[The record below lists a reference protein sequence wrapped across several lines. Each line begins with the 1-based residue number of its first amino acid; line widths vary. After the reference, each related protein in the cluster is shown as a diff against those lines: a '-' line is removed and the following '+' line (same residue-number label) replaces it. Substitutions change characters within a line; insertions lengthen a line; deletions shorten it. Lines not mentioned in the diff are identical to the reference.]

1 MNEELTFDNILD
13 DDSVESLFSG
23 YEEPQGTSSSE
34 DNKEEEDNNKE
45 SEESAEINPEEIFGE
60 SESVGSE
67 DNKEAD
73 KDTKQNN
80 GSSPNFY
87 SSIASAL
94 QEDGILEGLDSDMS
108 KVESAEDFAELI
120 QQVVNNRLDI
130 TQKRISEALEAKVE
144 PTVIKQYEDIIS
156 YLDGLNTGVV
166 SANTEEAENLRK
178 NLIYRDLLNRGYTE
192 KQAVQKVQR
201 SLDAG
206 TDVEDA
212 IEALSSNKDYY
223 ESAYKKEIE
232 SSNEKLKKSQE
243 EEKQRLETLKKS
255 ILEDEKFYGD
265 ISIDKNTRK
274 RIYDNIAKPTYKD
287 PDSGKLLTEVQ
298 KYQLKNPDEFIKNV
312 GLLYTLTDGFKSLDK
327 LVKPQVNKQI
337 KKGLKNLENTINSTS
352 RDSDGNL
359 KFVRGNDDTSSY
371 FGKGWSLDI

>member
-23 YEEPQGTSSSE
+23 YEEPQDTSSPE

-108 KVESAEDFAELI
+108 NVTSAEDFAELI

-130 TQKRISEALEAKVE
+130 TQKRISDALEAKVE
-144 PTVIKQYEDIIS
+144 PTVIKQYEDILS
-156 YLDGLNTGVV
+156 YLNTLNNDAI
-166 SANTEEAENLRK
+166 SANTDEAENLRK

-212 IEALSSNKDYY
+212 IDALLSNKDYY

-232 SSNEKLKKSQE
+232 TSNEKVKKSQE
-243 EEKQRLETLKKS
+243 EEQQRLESLKKS

-265 ISIDKNTRK
+265 ISIDKNTRRK
-274 RIYDNIAKPTYKD
+274 IYDNIAKPTYKD

-359 KFVRGNDDTSSY
+359 KFVRGNDDTNSY
-371 FGKGWSLDI
+371 FSKGWSLDI